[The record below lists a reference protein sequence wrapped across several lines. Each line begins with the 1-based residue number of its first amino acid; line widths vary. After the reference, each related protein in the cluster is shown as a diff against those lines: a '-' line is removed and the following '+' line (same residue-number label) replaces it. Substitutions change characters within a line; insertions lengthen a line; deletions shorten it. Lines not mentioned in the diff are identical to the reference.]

1 MAVRAPPTWRK
12 PVGDG
17 ANRSFIGRGVY
28 TIARMRDQR
37 SLSIRADRGFPIRAD
52 RGFSLVEILVALLIL
67 TLVITFSM
75 TAFVERNR
83 RLQQASEIVLAYQAL
98 ANEAEYRRRM
108 SFGNLEGEAPEFVSD
123 LTLLAP
129 LAPFATVVSVKQTK
143 PGVKNVLM
151 TIRWGDGQR
160 QARLEL
166 VRVDTGGTNLW

>member
-1 MAVRAPPTWRK
+1 
-12 PVGDG
+12 VGDG

-37 SLSIRADRGFPIRAD
+37 
-52 RGFSLVEILVALLIL
+52 GFSLVEILVAFLIL
-67 TLVITFSM
+67 TLVITMSLA
-75 TAFVERNR
+75 AFVERNR

-108 SFGNLEGEAPEFVSD
+108 DFAGLESEPAEFVSD
-123 LTLLAP
+123 TAILAP
-129 LAPFATVVSVKQTK
+129 LPGVGTVVAVRRTK

-151 TIRWGDGQR
+151 TIRWRNGER